1 MLKCQSTKVKS
12 RLCSFPISVKD
23 SDCNSIF
30 KLADSIQ
37 VTIMEMKKKA

>member
-1 MLKCQSTKVKS
+1 MQFSNFCT
-12 RLCSFPISVKD
+12 D

-30 KLADSIQ
+30 KHADSIQ